1 MSERRRKP
9 RHDMGEDVG
18 SLGVTRAFH
27 LSDAA
32 ADFAGANRL

>member
-1 MSERRRKP
+1 MSEGRRKP
-9 RHDMGEDVG
+9 RHDMGEDVA
-18 SLGVTRAFH
+18 SLVTRAFH